1 MTEEQFKILLSNQKI
16 LSEIYR
22 QEKYQKHLTKNRA
35 EKMRARLRKQ
45 EAIKLNTF
53 ILEVRK
59 SLK

>member
-22 QEKYQKHLTKNRA
+22 QEKYQKYITKNRA

-45 EAIKLNTF
+45 ETQ
-53 ILEVRK
+53 
-59 SLK
+59 SL